1 MNTYLQLEQEYVV
14 SQNGTRKNKTRTELE
29 RWLFTLQNVVGSSY
43 LMYSNLQHRSFS
55 KESKSK
61 YSEQNETKIKMFV
74 YIKLNITLLEPLRTI
89 V

>member
-14 SQNGTRKNKTRTELE
+14 SQNGTRKNKTRSELE
-29 RWLFTLQNVVGSSY
+29 RWLFTLQNGVGSSY
-43 LMYSNLQHRSFS
+43 LMYSNLQHRP
-55 KESKSK
+55 K

-74 YIKLNITLLEPLRTI
+74 YIKLNITILEPLRTI